1 MAELKVM
8 SKYESSE
15 ILSSTDFL
23 GMTTEILQIGGGE
36 ELPFCN
42 FVSWSSPAEINSLH
56 CISSSDQNIS
66 YFIQYNPLREQQSQK
81 NLQ

>member
-23 GMTTEILQIGGGE
+23 GMTTEIL
-36 ELPFCN
+36 
-42 FVSWSSPAEINSLH
+42 
-56 CISSSDQNIS
+56 
-66 YFIQYNPLREQQSQK
+66 
-81 NLQ
+81 